1 MGIWFA
7 NELEEETVEIIVV
20 QPLSNLETRKQKI
33 GWRNDRGR
41 QLRVRLPA

>member
-33 GWRNDRGR
+33 DWRNDRGR